1 MSTQDDIKN
10 SVLEDFTLSSDLS
23 IQSVLLTLA
32 LSFVCGL
39 IIYWIYKRTF
49 SGVMFSKNFA
59 ASLIMITMV
68 TAMIIMPIASN
79 VVLSLG
85 AVGALSIVRFR
96 TAVKEP
102 MDTIFMFWGIAAGLT
117 LGARQYAVAGLGVLI
132 IAALMLILSM
142 FKFKKD
148 RPYLL
153 ILSFTKEAKTEVQNA
168 LRKLPQGNLKS
179 KTVSGGL
186 IELTIEMSVREADF
200 AVVETIAAIAGVN
213 DASLISYAGD
223 VVG

>member
-1 MSTQDDIKN
+1 MSTQDVIKN
-10 SVLEDFTLSSDLS
+10 SVLEDFSLSADLS
-23 IQSVLLTLA
+23 IQSVLLTLI

-39 IIYWIYKRTF
+39 VIYWIYKRTF

-68 TAMIIMPIASN
+68 TAMIIMPISTN

-102 MDTIFMFWGIAAGLT
+102 MDTIFMFWGIATGLT
-117 LGARQYAVAGLGVLI
+117 LGARQYAVAGLGVLV
-132 IAALMLILSM
+132 IAALMMILSM

-153 ILSFTKEAKTEVQNA
+153 ILSFSKEAKTEVQNA

-179 KTVSGGL
+179 KTVSNGL

-200 AVVETIAAIAGVN
+200 AVVETIAAIEGVN

>member
-1 MSTQDDIKN
+1 MSTQDVIKN
-10 SVLEDFTLSSDLS
+10 SVLDNFALAADLP
-23 IQSVLLTLA
+23 IQSVLVTLV

-39 IIYWIYKRTF
+39 VIYWIYKRTF

-68 TAMIIMPIASN
+68 TAMIIMPITIN
-79 VVLSLG
+79 VGLALG

-102 MDTIFMFWGIAAGLT
+102 MDTIFMFWGIATGLT
-117 LGARQYAVAGLGVLI
+117 LGARQYAVAGLGVLV
-132 IAALMLILSM
+132 IAALMLVLSM

-153 ILSFTKEAKTEVQNA
+153 ILSFTSEAKTEVQNA

-186 IELTIEMSVREADF
+186 IELTIEMSVRESDF
-200 AVVETIAAIAGVN
+200 AVVETIAAIEGVN

>member
-1 MSTQDDIKN
+1 
-10 SVLEDFTLSSDLS
+10 
-23 IQSVLLTLA
+23 
-32 LSFVCGL
+32 
-39 IIYWIYKRTF
+39 
-49 SGVMFSKNFA
+49 
-59 ASLIMITMV
+59 
-68 TAMIIMPIASN
+68 
-79 VVLSLG
+79 
-85 AVGALSIVRFR
+85 
-96 TAVKEP
+96 

-117 LGARQYAVAGLGVLI
+117 LGARMYAIAGLGVLV
-132 IAALMLILSM
+132 IAALMMILSL

-153 ILSFTKEAKTEVQNA
+153 ILSFSKEAKTEVQNA

-200 AVVETIAAIAGVN
+200 AVVETIAAIDGVN

>member
-1 MSTQDDIKN
+1 MSTQDVIKK
-10 SVLEDFTLSSDLS
+10 SVLDNFKLSEELS
-23 IQSVLLTLA
+23 IQTVLLTLGLA
-32 LSFVCGL
+32 FVFGL
-39 IIYWIYKRTF
+39 IIYWVYKRTF

-68 TAMIIMPIASN
+68 TTMIILPITTN

-102 MDTIFMFWGIAAGLT
+102 TDTIFMFWGIATGLT
-117 LGARQYAVAGLGVLI
+117 LGARLYSVAAIGVLVI
-132 IAALMLILSM
+132 SAFMLLLSL
-142 FKFKKD
+142 FKFKKE

-153 ILSFTKEAKTEVQNA
+153 ILSFESHAKDEVQSM

-179 KTVSGGL
+179 KTVSNGV
-186 IELTIEMSVREADF
+186 IELTIEMSVKESDF
-200 AVVETIAAIAGVN
+200 GVVETLAGVDGVQ

>member
-1 MSTQDDIKN
+1 MSTQDVIKN
-10 SVLEDFTLSSDLS
+10 SVLEDFTLSSELT
-23 IQSVLLTLA
+23 IQSVLLTLV

-39 IIYWIYKRTF
+39 VIYWVYKRTF

-68 TAMIIMPIASN
+68 TAMIIMPISTNMGLA
-79 VVLSLG
+79 LG

-102 MDTIFMFWGIAAGLT
+102 MDTIFMFWGIAIGLT
-117 LGARQYAVAGLGVLI
+117 LGARQYAVAGLGVLV
-132 IAALMLILSM
+132 IAALMMILSM

-186 IELTIEMSVREADF
+186 IELTIEMNVREADF
-200 AVVETIAAIAGVN
+200 AVVETIAAIDGVN